1 MKYIAKIYCELI
13 NDGLK
18 VLEEV
23 PICIRPEVEQLLTE
37 K

>member
-1 MKYIAKIYCELI
+1 MKYIAKVYCELI
-13 NDGLK
+13 NDGVK

-23 PICIRPEVEQLLTE
+23 PICIRSEVEQLLTE